1 MKNQLCEIQLQQVLT
16 TKKNSSWRSNSVES
30 LMQLVNVTGS
40 NNYPQKSKEVRYR
53 LSASFSTVGKVP

>member
-1 MKNQLCEIQLQQVLT
+1 MKNQLCEIQPQQVLT

-40 NNYPQKSKEVRYR
+40 NNYPQKSKEVRDR